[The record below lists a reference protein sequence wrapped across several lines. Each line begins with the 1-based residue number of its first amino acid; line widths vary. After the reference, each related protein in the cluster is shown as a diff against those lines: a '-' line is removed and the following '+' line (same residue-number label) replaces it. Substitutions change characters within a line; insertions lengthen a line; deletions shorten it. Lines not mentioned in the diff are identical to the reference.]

1 MIFLKNSHMKNIFLF
16 ILLFLGSSMT
26 CTAQTEKLDQ
36 FFNSFENK
44 SGVTSIDI
52 KKPMFDLMNKIEI
65 NDEYV
70 KKIKPIMRDVD
81 GLKLL
86 VFSKITFP
94 DHLKSENVG
103 QIKMN
108 EAKSKRVEN
117 LLSNLNL
124 NELMSLK
131 SDDFSMKFLAENA
144 KDGILEN
151 LIFNVDSKDEI
162 VIFMLNGK
170 MKMDDVNKIINSDE
184 TSTSSSST
192 TTVKNSFNSDNDSS
206 YLNGETRNVG
216 EFSGLEV
223 STGVD
228 VVFKQE
234 NATNVKVFADSDK
247 LQYIITKVENGILK
261 VYIDNKGAK
270 KMKFKNLS
278 VNISSPRME
287 NIKTSSG
294 ASFSTIN
301 NINGSNINID
311 ASSGSSVKGKF
322 NISKTSFI
330 EASSG
335 SNVKVDINTVS
346 ISVKSSSGSNVN
358 VEGNSDEGMIDVSSG
373 AVVKADNLRINN
385 AEVEST
391 SGSSASV
398 NVKDKMRVKA
408 SSGGSV
414 RYKGNPKIDSD
425 VSKMS
430 GGSLSSIN

>member
-1 MIFLKNSHMKNIFLF
+1 MKKIFIILALAFSHFFNVY
-16 ILLFLGSSMT
+16 G
-26 CTAQTEKLDQ
+26 QREKLDQ
-36 FFNSFENK
+36 LFDKYQEVE
-44 SGVTSIDI
+44 GVTSIKI
-52 KKPMFDLMNKIEI
+52 AKPMFGM
-65 NDEYV
+65 
-70 KKIKPIMRDVD
+70 
-81 GLKLL
+81 
-86 VFSKITFP
+86 
-94 DHLKSENVG
+94 
-103 QIKMN
+103 
-108 EAKSKRVEN
+108 
-117 LLSNLNL
+117 LSNLNIADSELDQIKPLLAKINGLKVLITESSEGGRSQNNL
-124 NELMSLK
+124 NQLNKEISSYLKNMNYSEMMSVK
-131 SDDFSMKFLAENA
+131 NGDSKIKFLSSEAKNGLLEDILLRIDSGNGENILVML
-144 KDGILEN
+144 DGKL
-151 LIFNVDSKDEI
+151 S
-162 VIFMLNGK
+162 
-170 MKMDDVNKIINSDE
+170 MDDVNKIINSSE
-184 TSTSSSST
+184 TKTSSTST

-278 VNISSPRME
+278 VNVSSPRME

-301 NINGSNINID
+301 NLNGSNINID

>member
-1 MIFLKNSHMKNIFLF
+1 
-16 ILLFLGSSMT
+16 MT

-131 SDDFSMKFLAENA
+131 SDDVSMKFLAENA
-144 KDGILEN
+144 KDGIFEN

-184 TSTSSSST
+184 TSTSSTST

-216 EFSGLEV
+216 NFSGIEV
-223 STGVD
+223 STGVN

-234 NATNVKVFADSDK
+234 NATNVKVYADSDK
-247 LQYIITKVENGILK
+247 LQNIITKVENGVLK

-278 VNISSPRME
+278 VNISSPRMD

-294 ASFSTIN
+294 SIFTVVNSIKEN
-301 NINGSNINID
+301 NLRID
-311 ASSGSSVKGKF
+311 ASSGSSVAGKF
-322 NISKTSFI
+322 TVNNTADFS
-330 EASSG
+330 ASSG
-335 SNVKVDINTVS
+335 SDVKASVTSGKIL
-346 ISVKSSSGSNVN
+346 VKSSSGSSVN
-358 VEGNSDEGMIDVSSG
+358 LEGNSDIGMIDVSSG
-373 AVVKADNLRINN
+373 AEVKADNLRINN

-391 SGSSASV
+391 SGSSVSV

>member
-1 MIFLKNSHMKNIFLF
+1 MIFA
-16 ILLFLGSSMT
+16 GSFMT
-26 CTAQTEKLDQ
+26 CTAQTEKLDE
-36 FFNSFENK
+36 FFQSFENK

-52 KKPMFDLMNKIEI
+52 KKPMFDLLNRIEI
-65 NDEYV
+65 DDEYV
-70 KKIKPIMRDVD
+70 GKIKPIMRDVN

-108 EAKSKRVEN
+108 EAKSKKVAN
-117 LLSNLNL
+117 LLANLNL
-124 NELMSLK
+124 NELMSMK
-131 SDDFSMKFLAENA
+131 SDDVSMKFLAENA

-170 MKMDDVNKIINSDE
+170 MKMDDVNKIINSSE
-184 TSTSSSST
+184 TTTTNFSTT
-192 TTVKNSFNSDNDSS
+192 TTVKNSFNSDHDSS
-206 YLNGETRNVG
+206 YLNGENRNVAD
-216 EFSGLEV
+216 FSGIEV

-228 VVFKQE
+228 VIFKQE
-234 NATNVKVFADSDK
+234 NATSVKVYADSDK
-247 LQYIITKVENGILK
+247 LQNVITKVENGVLK

-278 VNISSPRME
+278 VNISSPKMD

-294 ASFSTIN
+294 SNFTVVNSIKEN
-301 NINGSNINID
+301 NLKID
-311 ASSGSSVKGKF
+311 ASSGSNVAGKF
-322 NISKTSFI
+322 IVNNTIDFGV
-330 EASSG
+330 SSG
-335 SNVKVDINTVS
+335 STVKASVTSGKIL
-346 ISVKSSSGSNVN
+346 VKSSSGSTVSLD
-358 VEGNSDEGMIDVSSG
+358 GNSDLGMIDVSSG
-373 AVVKADNLRINN
+373 ASVKADNLRVNN

-391 SGSSASV
+391 SGSSVSV

-408 SSGGSV
+408 SSGGSI
-414 RYKGNPKIDSD
+414 RYRGNPKIDSD

>member
-1 MIFLKNSHMKNIFLF
+1 MKKIFIIFALAFSHFFNVY
-16 ILLFLGSSMT
+16 G
-26 CTAQTEKLDQ
+26 QREKLDQ
-36 FFNSFENK
+36 LFDKYQEVE
-44 SGVTSIDI
+44 GVTSIKI
-52 KKPMFDLMNKIEI
+52 AKPMFGM
-65 NDEYV
+65 
-70 KKIKPIMRDVD
+70 
-81 GLKLL
+81 
-86 VFSKITFP
+86 
-94 DHLKSENVG
+94 
-103 QIKMN
+103 
-108 EAKSKRVEN
+108 
-117 LLSNLNL
+117 LSNLNIADSELDQIKPLLAKINGLKVLITESPEGGRSQNNL
-124 NELMSLK
+124 NQLNKEISSYLKNMNYSEMMSVK
-131 SDDFSMKFLAENA
+131 NGDSKIKFLSSEA
-144 KDGILEN
+144 KNGILEDI
-151 LIFNVDSKDEI
+151 LLRIDSGNGENI
-162 VIFMLNGK
+162 LVMLDGK
-170 MKMDDVNKIINSDE
+170 LSMDDVNKIINSSE
-184 TSTSSSST
+184 TKTNSSST

-234 NATNVKVFADSDK
+234 NATSVKVFADSDK

-301 NINGSNINID
+301 NLNGSNINID

>member
-1 MIFLKNSHMKNIFLF
+1 MKKIFIIFALAFSHFFNVY
-16 ILLFLGSSMT
+16 G
-26 CTAQTEKLDQ
+26 QREKLDQ
-36 FFNSFENK
+36 LFDKYQEVE
-44 SGVTSIDI
+44 GVTSIKI
-52 KKPMFDLMNKIEI
+52 AKPMFGM
-65 NDEYV
+65 
-70 KKIKPIMRDVD
+70 
-81 GLKLL
+81 
-86 VFSKITFP
+86 
-94 DHLKSENVG
+94 
-103 QIKMN
+103 
-108 EAKSKRVEN
+108 
-117 LLSNLNL
+117 LSNLNIADSELDQIKPLLAKINGLKVLITESPEGGRSQNNL
-124 NELMSLK
+124 NQLNKEISSYLKNMNYSEMMSVK
-131 SDDFSMKFLAENA
+131 NGDSKIKFLSSEA
-144 KDGILEN
+144 KNGILEDI
-151 LIFNVDSKDEI
+151 LLRIDSGNGENI
-162 VIFMLNGK
+162 LVMLDGK
-170 MKMDDVNKIINSDE
+170 LSMDDVNKIINSSE
-184 TSTSSSST
+184 TKTNSSST

-234 NATNVKVFADSDK
+234 NTTNVKVFADSDK

-301 NINGSNINID
+301 NLNGSNINID

-346 ISVKSSSGSNVN
+346 ILVKSSSGSNVN